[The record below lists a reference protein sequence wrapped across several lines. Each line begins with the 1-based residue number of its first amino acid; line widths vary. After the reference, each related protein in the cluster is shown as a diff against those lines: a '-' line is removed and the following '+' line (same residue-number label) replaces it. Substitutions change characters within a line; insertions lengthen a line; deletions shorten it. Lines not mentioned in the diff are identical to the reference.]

1 MIIYQASKKEF
12 LAHAFTDD
20 IEHVVLQQMRSV
32 ANQGAAQPQVA
43 AWKHSLMEMAKV
55 LYDREIPD
63 DAGVA
68 IEYQLPQSAKRIDFL
83 ITGRDDEN
91 RAKVVIV
98 ELKQWSSAR
107 VSEKDGL
114 IWARRGGHAGETEG
128 PHPCYQA
135 WSYSAYLEDFN
146 TAVQEG
152 DISLQPCAYLHN
164 YHRDGKIDHPIYQ
177 DHLRRAP
184 LFLARESK
192 RLQQFIRQHVR
203 HGDGRQT
210 LYAMENGRI
219 KPSRQ
224 LAGSVGALLQ
234 GKPEFVLIDDQKVVY
249 ETAMDRVHH
258 ASQRKQVV
266 IVRGG
271 PGTGKSVVAVNLL
284 ATLVQRQLNACYVS
298 KNSAP
303 RAVYAARLAGTM
315 NKTRFN
321 NLFTGSGSFV
331 DSEPDVFDA
340 LVVDEAHRLNAK
352 SGLYRNLGENQI
364 KELIEAARCTIF
376 FVDDDQVVTVNDI
389 GHGDALKQWAMR
401 LGAEV
406 TELELASQ
414 FRCSGSDGYLAWLD
428 DVLDIRPTANTLL
441 DTQEY
446 DLRVVDSPTELHRL
460 IEQKN
465 AVNNRARVVAGYCWA
480 WPSKN
485 NPEALDIELPEF
497 EYRRRWN
504 LSKDGSL
511 WIMAPDSVA
520 EVGCIHTCQGL
531 ELDYVGVIIGPDLR
545 MADDRL
551 ITDVTKRA
559 QSDQSVKGLKSKL
572 KSTPDEARALAD
584 RIIKNTYR
592 TLMTRGM
599 KGCFVYCTDA
609 ALAAHLRSRLRLP
622 ESRSQAW
629 SECQAQQPPRGTQAP
644 QDLPEMS
651 PLPLSRLNPAEVANG
666 VPALP
671 VIDLKF
677 AAGSF
682 SDVQALR
689 TEAIE
694 WVAPPDG
701 LHPQPDMFIA
711 QVMGQS
717 MNRRIPHG
725 AWCLF
730 RANPGGTR
738 NGKVVVVQH
747 HAIDD
752 PETGGSFT
760 IKVYGSTKTSSDD
773 GSLANRRVVLSP
785 DSDQSGFDPIIIEP
799 DQAEDLRVVA
809 EFLKVLA

>member
-20 IEHVVLQQMRSV
+20 IEHIVLQQMRSV

-43 AWKHSLMEMAKV
+43 AWKYSLMEMAKV
-55 LYDREIPD
+55 LYDSGIPD
-63 DAGVA
+63 NAGVA
-68 IEYQLPQSAKRIDFL
+68 VEYQLPQSAKRIDFL

-91 RAKVVIV
+91 NPKVVIV

-114 IWARRGGHAGETEG
+114 IWARRGGYAGETEG
-128 PHPCYQA
+128 PHPSYQA

-152 DISLQPCAYLHN
+152 GISLQPCAYLHN

-184 LFLARESK
+184 LFLAREKK

-210 LYAMENGRI
+210 LYALENGRI

-224 LAGSVGALLQ
+224 LAESIGALLQ
-234 GKPEFVLIDDQKVVY
+234 GKPDFVLIDDQKVVY

-271 PGTGKSVVAVNLL
+271 PGTGKSVVAINLL
-284 ATLVQRQLNACYVS
+284 ATLVQRQMNACYVS

-303 RAVYAARLAGTM
+303 RAVYAAQLAGTM
-315 NKTRFN
+315 SKTRFN

-331 DSEPDVFDA
+331 DSEPNVFDA
-340 LVVDEAHRLNAK
+340 LVVDEAHRLNAR

-389 GHGDALKQWAMR
+389 GHSQELKRWATR
-401 LGAEV
+401 LGAEIS
-406 TELELASQ
+406 ELELASQ

-428 DVLDIRPTANTLL
+428 DVLEIRPTANTLL
-441 DTQEY
+441 DTKEY
-446 DLRVVDSPTELHRL
+446 DLRVVDCPTELHRL
-460 IEQKN
+460 IEEKN
-465 AVNNRARVVAGYCWA
+465 SVNNRARVVAGYCWA
-480 WPSKN
+480 WPSKT
-485 NPEALDIELPEF
+485 NPEALDIELTEF
-497 EYRRRWN
+497 DYRRRWN

-545 MADDRL
+545 MEGDRL
-551 ITDVTKRA
+551 ITDVSKRA
-559 QSDQSVKGLKSKL
+559 KSDHSVKGLKSRL
-572 KSTPDEARALAD
+572 KSTPDETQPLAD

-609 ALAAHLRSRLRLP
+609 ALASHLRSRLQRP
-622 ESRSQAW
+622 DSRVIAPYEYQTR
-629 SECQAQQPPRGTQAP
+629 QPPRGTQSP
-644 QDLPEMS
+644 QDLPEVC
-651 PLPLSRLNPAEVANG
+651 PVPLSRLKLEEVANG
-666 VPALP
+666 LPALP

-677 AAGSF
+677 AAGAF
-682 SDVQALR
+682 SSVQSMRAD
-689 TEAIE
+689 AVE

-701 LHPQPDMFIA
+701 LHPQPDMFVA
-711 QVMGQS
+711 QVLGQS

-725 AWCLF
+725 AWCVF
-730 RANPGGTR
+730 RANPAGTR

-747 HAIDD
+747 HAIED

-760 IKVYGSTKTSSDD
+760 IKLYSSAKTLGQDGAQENTKI
-773 GSLANRRVVLSP
+773 VLSP
-785 DSDQSGFDPIIIEP
+785 DSNQPGFDPIVLEP
-799 DQAEDLRVVA
+799 GQAEELRVVA
-809 EFLKVLA
+809 ELLRVL